1 MDVLVFTD
9 QQERERERERFREIC
24 ASNVTSRYIYVDR

>member
-9 QQERERERERFREIC
+9 QQERERERESERDSGKY
-24 ASNVTSRYIYVDR
+24 ALAT

>member
-9 QQERERERERFREIC
+9 QQETDRQTDRVREIS
-24 ASNVTSRYIYVDR
+24 ASNVTSRYIYM